1 MGEVYG
7 NFSDFCTAEGL
18 LEIIQPRTQ
27 ELGDY
32 TNVVSRLIE
41 NFAGVA
47 DVDELTLYCDLVT
60 TERAGVALFC
70 CQD

>member
-1 MGEVYG
+1 MG
-7 NFSDFCTAEGL
+7 DGL
-18 LEIIQPRTQ
+18 PEIILPRSQQP
-27 ELGDY
+27 GYY